1 MHFLKAVGLEHSFP
15 FLGLIQCLN
24 TPGFPSGVQTTS
36 HSPKC
41 AAFLPNLMPLH
52 LVFSRRG
59 MPLSL
64 PPAPVVL
71 FSHTLQE
78 TSVNLDAS
86 LFLGTQAIVLTLLL
100 WVLKGLFDC
109 SLVLK
114 SLLLLSLLL
123 LLLFGMFVGE
133 CLS

>member
-24 TPGFPSGVQTTS
+24 MPGFPSGVQTTS
-36 HSPKC
+36 HSPKY

-52 LVFSRRG
+52 LVFSRLG

-78 TSVNLDAS
+78 TWMICE
-86 LFLGTQAIVLTLLL
+86 LG
-100 WVLKGLFDC
+100 C
-109 SLVLK
+109 
-114 SLLLLSLLL
+114 LSLPWYTGNCFDPVTLHFEGFIP
-123 LLLFGMFVGE
+123 LFACFKDFVVVVIVAVVVVWYVCG
-133 CLS
+133 